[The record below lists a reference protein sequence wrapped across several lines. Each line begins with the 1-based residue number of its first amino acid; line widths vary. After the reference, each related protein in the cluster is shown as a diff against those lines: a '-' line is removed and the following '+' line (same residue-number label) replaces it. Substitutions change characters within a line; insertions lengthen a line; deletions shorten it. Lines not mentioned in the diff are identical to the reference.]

1 MKSKKNIILNSNN
14 EENKQVQPSFYRII
28 FVGDKEVGKTQII
41 NIYNNKVF
49 QNEYFPTFTVDFQI
63 KTINFNGKKINI
75 HCIDTEG
82 SIDISEI
89 YKDTGASFIQKA
101 DAFIL
106 VYDITSRIS
115 FNTIYKYF
123 ESIRLQI
130 FSLEKNNNKKLLYL
144 VGNKYDLRT
153 SRNINENE
161 AIQLANKY
169 NAKYTEV
176 SAKIGLNVDKL
187 FECVIQ
193 DITRKD
199 TEEKINIKNNRIYRP
214 INNII
219 NNYTIGGNIDK
230 NEIDNENESKVIY
243 ETSTNFLKTNNY
255 INLTNGY
262 NNNNINNFQGIQNNN
277 NINKSYYFNGNPQNK
292 CQIF

>member
-1 MKSKKNIILNSNN
+1 M
-14 EENKQVQPSFYRII
+14 
-28 FVGDKEVGKTQII
+28 
-41 NIYNNKVF
+41 
-49 QNEYFPTFTVDFQI
+49 
-63 KTINFNGKKINI
+63 
-75 HCIDTEG
+75 
-82 SIDISEI
+82 
-89 YKDTGASFIQKA
+89 
-101 DAFIL
+101 
-106 VYDITSRIS
+106 
-115 FNTIYKYF
+115 
-123 ESIRLQI
+123 
-130 FSLEKNNNKKLLYL
+130 
-144 VGNKYDLRT
+144 
-153 SRNINENE
+153 
-161 AIQLANKY
+161 QLANKY
-169 NAKYTEV
+169 NAKYIEV

-193 DITRKD
+193 DITLKD
-199 TEEKINIKNNRIYRP
+199 IKENINIKNNRIYRP

-219 NNYTIGGNIDK
+219 NNYTIGGNIYK